1 MQYKGIIKAL
11 SKMDNNVINEHSWN
25 TGVDGYVRLMTD
37 HLGWPDMLNEE
48 A

>member
-1 MQYKGIIKAL
+1 MNTLGIR
-11 SKMDNNVINEHSWN
+11 VY
-25 TGVDGYVRLMTD
+25 GYVRLMTD